1 MKQIIIN
8 QGNINVKEVPAPS
21 LEKGKILVKV
31 VNSCISSGTELSGI
45 KSSGIPLWRRAIN
58 DPFKAV
64 DFVKKTIQNGISES
78 KNTIENVLQSDM
90 PIGYSNSGY
99 IIAVGDGVSN
109 VKIGDRVACAG
120 AQCAFHSEIVS
131 VPINL
136 FVKIPK
142 NVSFADASTV
152 ALGAIALQGVR
163 RVEPTLGEFIVV
175 VGLGI
180 LGQLTVQLLKANG
193 CNVAGIDPNTERLEI
208 SLSSGLDFAVKD
220 DVVSNLQ
227 KLTNG
232 HGVDAVII
240 TAATSSESVLKQ
252 AFQMCRKKARVILV
266 GSVPLNID
274 RNDIYVK
281 ELDFKISTSYGP
293 GRYDEEFEEKGL
305 KYPIG
310 YVRWTETRNMDAYLN
325 LIEKDKLNLKLIKS
339 SVFPIEEANSA
350 YDSLNQLSPP
360 LLTLLKYSD
369 NVLEKPE
376 TVYYSNHNS
385 KIKIKDGKLRI
396 ALIGAG
402 NYAKNIHLPNLKNFS
417 DKAQLYAVCSRT
429 GYNANEVAKR
439 FNAEYSTTSVE
450 EILSDKNID
459 AVIIT
464 TRHNQH
470 ANLALQSLKS
480 GKHVLVEKPLALTQ
494 DEIEEIKQF
503 YNETP
508 RGPVLLTGFNRR
520 FSSHI
525 IKLKELLTNR
535 TNPLI
540 INYQMNAGYIPND
553 SWIHG
558 IEGGGRNKGE
568 ACHIY
573 DLFTFLTDAK
583 VIKTSVNSLNPTKNF
598 YKNNDNFIATFSFD
612 DGSIANLLYTSLG
625 HKYFSKEKM
634 DVFFD
639 GKVLSLDDYKK
650 SVLISEKT
658 NSINTKKTDKGQPEL
673 LSHFIKAASGQ
684 QLWPIE
690 LWHQIQATEMAI
702 EVEKQLVL

>member
-1 MKQIIIN
+1 MKQILIN
-8 QGNINVKEVPAPS
+8 QGIIEVKKVPAPS
-21 LEKGKILVKV
+21 VEKGKILVKV
-31 VNSCISSGTELSGI
+31 VNSCISSGTELSMI
-45 KSSGIPLWRRAIN
+45 KGSGIPLWKRAIN
-58 DPFKAV
+58 DPKKAIE
-64 DFVKKTIQNGISES
+64 FAKKTIKDGISES
-78 KNTIENVLQSDM
+78 KSTIQNVLQSDM

-99 IIAVGDGVSN
+99 VIAVGDGISN

-120 AQCAFHSEIVS
+120 AQCAFHAEIVS
-131 VPINL
+131 VPMNL

-193 CNVAGIDPNTERLEI
+193 CTVAGIDPNTERLEI
-208 SLSSGLDFAVKD
+208 SLSTGLDFAVKD

-232 HGVDAVII
+232 QGVDAVII

-266 GSVPLNID
+266 GSVPINID

-281 ELDFKISTSYGP
+281 ELDFKISSSYGP

-310 YVRWTETRNMDAYLN
+310 HVRWTETRNMDAYLN
-325 LIEKDKLNLKLIKS
+325 LIEKDKLNLELIKS
-339 SVFPIEEANSA
+339 PVFPIEEAICA

-360 LLTLLKYSD
+360 LLTLIEYSD

-402 NYAKNIHLPNLKNFS
+402 NYAKNIHLPNLKNCS

-429 GYNANEVAKR
+429 GYNANEVAKL
-439 FNAEYSTTSVE
+439 FNANYSTTSID

-508 RGPVLLTGFNRR
+508 HGPVLLTGFNRR
-520 FSSHI
+520 FSSHLLN
-525 IKLKELLTNR
+525 LKELLSNR
-535 TNPLI
+535 TNPII

-558 IEGGGRNKGE
+558 TEGGGRNKGE

-583 VIKTSVNSLNPTKNF
+583 VIKTTVNSLNPTNKF
-598 YKNNDNFIATFSFD
+598 YKKDDNFIATFSFD

-639 GKVLSLDDYKK
+639 GKVVSLDDYRK

-658 NSINTKKTDKGQPEL
+658 NSINTKKIDKGQPEL
-673 LSHFIKAASGQ
+673 LSNFIEAALGQ
-684 QLWPIE
+684 RSWPIE

-702 EVEKQLVL
+702 EVEKHLAS

>member
-64 DFVKKTIQNGISES
+64 DFVTKTIQNGISES

-99 IIAVGDGVSN
+99 VIAVGDGVSN

-220 DVVSNLQ
+220 DIVSNLQ